1 MQMGMDPEEMIEELE
16 GLPIDRRSLL
26 LKGGLAAAGVTMLG
40 GPAAAYAARSAGA
53 AKTAKTTKLAVVTH
67 GDTGSFWSVFKAGVD
82 EAAKDL
88 KSRGVHV
95 TQVYANNDVAKQV
108 SGINA
113 AIAAKVNVIATSV
126 PDASALKGPLSS
138 AAKKG
143 IAIITVNSGENAF
156 NSVPAIQKTFMTHV
170 GQDEEVAGEGAGK
183 QFNSAGAKSVV
194 TVIHEASNSGLT
206 QRAAGVKKTF
216 KGSAAT
222 LLIPNAKSDIP
233 GTVAKVKAYFAAH
246 KSTDALLGL
255 DPDVTVPCI
264 AACPVGTKIGTF
276 DLNGDV
282 IKNLESGKMLFAIDQ
297 QQYLQGYLPVVF
309 ASLYVINLN
318 TVGGGKPILTG
329 PGIVNKAN
337 AARVAALAKAGT
349 R

>member
-1 MQMGMDPEEMIEELE
+1 MGMDPEEMIEELE

-40 GPAAAYAARSAGA
+40 GPAAAYAARAAGT
-53 AKTAKTTKLAVVTH
+53 AKAAKTTKLAVVTH

-156 NSVPAIQKTFMTHV
+156 DAVPAIQKTFMTHV

-194 TVIHEASNSGLT
+194 TVIH
-206 QRAAGVKKTF
+206 
-216 KGSAAT
+216 
-222 LLIPNAKSDIP
+222 
-233 GTVAKVKAYFAAH
+233 
-246 KSTDALLGL
+246 
-255 DPDVTVPCI
+255 
-264 AACPVGTKIGTF
+264 
-276 DLNGDV
+276 
-282 IKNLESGKMLFAIDQ
+282 
-297 QQYLQGYLPVVF
+297 
-309 ASLYVINLN
+309 
-318 TVGGGKPILTG
+318 
-329 PGIVNKAN
+329 
-337 AARVAALAKAGT
+337 
-349 R
+349 